1 MIKSVHDYQIDDV
14 FKKDAGFCYVIPKYQ
29 REYTWG
35 QYQWKDLY
43 DDICENDNGY
53 FIGSI
58 ICIDNS
64 SDAFQTKELE
74 VVDGQQRLTTLC
86 LLLTAIY
93 NRLKQHKDELDED
106 DEDEL
111 PALRKSIICKGAS
124 NGLILCPQIQNHNQ
138 ADFNVVMYENGLIK
152 NAKRE
157 KNWGNRK
164 IAKCYKYFLQRLD
177 QDIEESGDA
186 VNTLLGIK
194 SKVSKAVL
202 VKIEVGSHAEAYTLF
217 ESLNNR
223 GTPLTA
229 IDLMKNLIL
238 ARAERAGLTCDDC
251 FEDWQTLLSYL
262 TDDYSTQ
269 ERFFRQ
275 YYNAFKNRLNE
286 PFRTDGQR
294 KKDPLGYIATRS
306 NLLSIFEELINRD
319 LPSFMTDILE
329 CGEIYSHLI
338 LSNEDKTKYT
348 SNLTDLSRIQG
359 APSYLLLMYLFKNQ
373 VDLQIPDSDI
383 QETIKLLTRF
393 FVRRNITDTP
403 NTRDLNKIFMQL
415 IADIEENQLV
425 GNAIY
430 IHIYEE
436 LVRWSASDDLFEEK
450 LKGDIYEENVGV
462 ARFVLCAIAQKAMT
476 TETWTDLWEQNDYG
490 GKKVFKWTIEH
501 IFPEGE
507 NIPQSWVDMVA
518 SGDTELARKYLNEY
532 THKIGNLTI
541 TGYNSTLGNKSFL
554 EKRDRQSKD
563 GKRFIGYKNGLDI
576 NNEIAKL
583 DAWTIENIK
592 HRSETLIQQLMD
604 MFKFPGL

>member
-14 FKKDAGFCYVIPKYQ
+14 FKKDAGFCYMIPKYQ

-35 QYQWKDLY
+35 QYQWKDIY

-64 SDAFQTKELE
+64 SDAFQIKELE

-93 NRLKQHKDELDED
+93 NRLKAHKDELDED

-124 NGLILCPQIQNHNQ
+124 NGLILCPQIQNNNQ
-138 ADFNVVMYENGLIK
+138 ADFNVVMQENGLIK
-152 NAKRE
+152 NAKKE

-186 VNTLLGIK
+186 VGTLLGIK

-251 FEDWQTLLSYL
+251 FEDWQTLLGYL

-286 PFRTDGQR
+286 PFRTENQR

-306 NLLSIFEELINRD
+306 NLLAIYEEIINRD
-319 LPSFMTDILE
+319 MSGFMSDILA
-329 CGEIYSHLI
+329 CGEIYSQLI
-338 LSNEDKTKYT
+338 LSSDEKTKYT
-348 SNLTDLSRIQG
+348 GNLTDLSRIQG

-373 VDLQIPDSDI
+373 TALSFADNDI

-403 NTRDLNKIFMQL
+403 NTRDLNRIFMQM
-415 IADIEENQLV
+415 IAEIEERSLT
-425 GNAIY
+425 GHAIY
-430 IHIYEE
+430 QLIYDEII
-436 LVRWSASDDLFEEK
+436 RWSASDELFEEK

-462 ARFVLCAIAQKAMT
+462 ARFVLCVIAQRSMT
-476 TETWTDLWEQNDYG
+476 TETWTDLWEQNDYS

-501 IFPEGE
+501 IFPEGK
-507 NIPQSWVDMVA
+507 NIPEKWVDMIA
-518 SGDTELARKYLNEY
+518 GGDRNLAREYLEQY
-532 THKIGNLTI
+532 VHKIGNLTV
-541 TGYNSTLGNKSFL
+541 TGYNSTLSNLSFV
-554 EKRDRQSKD
+554 EKRDRVNAQKLYV
-563 GKRFIGYKNGLDI
+563 GYRNGLEINKQLAEKNSWTVDDI
-576 NNEIAKL
+576 KERTNFLVAQLLTMYKL
-583 DAWTIENIK
+583 
-592 HRSETLIQQLMD
+592 
-604 MFKFPGL
+604 

>member
-14 FKKDAGFCYVIPKYQ
+14 FKKDAGFCYSIPKYQ

-35 QYQWKDLY
+35 QYQWKDFY
-43 DDICENDNGY
+43 DDICENDFGY

-64 SDAFQTKELE
+64 TDAFQIKELE

-111 PALRKSIICKGAS
+111 PTLRKSIICKGAS
-124 NGLILCPQIQNHNQ
+124 NGLILCPQIQNNNQ
-138 ADFNVVMYENGLIK
+138 ADFNVVMFENGLLK
-152 NAKRE
+152 NAKKE

-164 IAKCYKYFLQRLD
+164 IAKCYKYFLHRLD

-186 VNTLLGIK
+186 VTTLLEVK
-194 SKVSKAVL
+194 RKVSKAVL

-238 ARAERAGLTCDDC
+238 ARAERSGMTCDDC
-251 FEDWQTLLSYL
+251 FDDWQILLGYL

-275 YYNAFKNRLNE
+275 YYNAFKNKLNE

-319 LPSFMTDILE
+319 LSGFMSDILA
-329 CGEIYSHLI
+329 CGKIYSQFI
-338 LSNEDKTKYT
+338 LSNDDMTKYT
-348 SNLTDLSRIQG
+348 NSLTELSRIQG
-359 APSYLLLMYLFKNQ
+359 APSYLLLMYLFKKQ
-373 VDLQIPDSDI
+373 TELQIQDGDLQD
-383 QETIKLLTRF
+383 TINLLTRF

-403 NTRDLNKIFMQL
+403 NTRDLNKIFMQ
-415 IADIEENQLV
+415 IISDVERMNIT
-425 GNAIY
+425 GNTIY
-430 IHIYEE
+430 QHIYEE
-436 LVRWSASDDLFEEK
+436 LVRWSVSDDVFEEK

-476 TETWTDLWEQNDYG
+476 TETWTNLWEQNDYG

-501 IFPEGE
+501 IFPEGK
-507 NIPQSWVDMVA
+507 NIPEKWVDMIA
-518 SGDTELARKYLNEY
+518 GGDRNLANEY
-532 THKIGNLTI
+532 REQYVHKIGNLTV
-541 TGYNSTLGNKSFL
+541 TGYNGTLSNLSFV
-554 EKRDRQSKD
+554 EKRDRLNAQKLNV
-563 GKRFIGYKNGLDI
+563 GYRNGLEINKELAEKDSWTVQDI
-576 NNEIAKL
+576 IERTDRLVSQLLEMYKL
-583 DAWTIENIK
+583 
-592 HRSETLIQQLMD
+592 
-604 MFKFPGL
+604 

>member
-14 FKKDAGFCYVIPKYQ
+14 FKKDAGFCYSIPKYQ

-43 DDICENDNGY
+43 DDICENDYGY

-64 SDAFQTKELE
+64 SDAFQIKELE

-111 PALRKSIICKGAS
+111 PTLRKSIICKGAS
-124 NGLILCPQIQNHNQ
+124 NGLILCPQIQNNNQ
-138 ADFNVVMYENGLIK
+138 ADFNVVMFENGLLK
-152 NAKRE
+152 NAKKE

-164 IAKCYKYFLQRLD
+164 IAKCYKYFLHRLD
-177 QDIEESGDA
+177 QDIEEFGNA
-186 VNTLLGIK
+186 VTTLLEIK
-194 SKVSKAVL
+194 RKVSKAVL

-238 ARAERAGLTCDDC
+238 ARAERSGLTCDDC
-251 FEDWQTLLSYL
+251 FDDWQTLLGYL

-275 YYNAFKNRLNE
+275 YYNAFKNELNE

-319 LPSFMTDILE
+319 LPGFMSDILA
-329 CGEIYSHLI
+329 CGEIYSQLI
-338 LSNEDKTKYT
+338 LSNDDKTKYT
-348 SNLTDLSRIQG
+348 NSLTELSRIQG
-359 APSYLLLMYLFKNQ
+359 APSYLLLMYLFKKQTELQIQDN
-373 VDLQIPDSDI
+373 DLQD
-383 QETIKLLTRF
+383 TINLLTRF
-393 FVRRNITDTP
+393 FVRRNTTDTP
-403 NTRDLNKIFMQL
+403 NTRDLNKIFMQ
-415 IADIEENQLV
+415 IISDVEEKGIT
-425 GNAIY
+425 GNVIY
-430 IHIYEE
+430 QHIYEE
-436 LVRWSASDDLFEEK
+436 LVRWSASDDVFEEK
-450 LKGDIYEENVGV
+450 LKGDLYEENVGV
-462 ARFVLCAIAQKAMT
+462 I
-476 TETWTDLWEQNDYG
+476 
-490 GKKVFKWTIEH
+490 
-501 IFPEGE
+501 
-507 NIPQSWVDMVA
+507 MV
-518 SGDTELARKYLNEY
+518 S
-532 THKIGNLTI
+532 
-541 TGYNSTLGNKSFL
+541 
-554 EKRDRQSKD
+554 
-563 GKRFIGYKNGLDI
+563 
-576 NNEIAKL
+576 
-583 DAWTIENIK
+583 
-592 HRSETLIQQLMD
+592 
-604 MFKFPGL
+604 

>member
-14 FKKDAGFCYVIPKYQ
+14 FKKDAGFCYMIPKYQ

-93 NRLKQHKDELDED
+93 NRLKIHKDELDED

-138 ADFNVVMYENGLIK
+138 ADFNVVMYENGLLK
-152 NAKRE
+152 SAKRE

-186 VNTLLGIK
+186 VKTLLEIK

-238 ARAERAGLTCDDC
+238 ARAERSDMTCDDC
-251 FEDWQTLLSYL
+251 FEDWQTLLGYL

-306 NLLSIFEELINRD
+306 NLLSIFEELISRD
-319 LPSFMTDILE
+319 LSGFMSDILV
-329 CGEIYSHLI
+329 CGEIYSRLI
-338 LSNEDKTKYT
+338 LSTDDKTKYT
-348 SNLTDLSRIQG
+348 NSLTDLSRIQG

-373 VDLQIPDSDI
+373 ATLEVADADI
-383 QETIKLLTRF
+383 LETIKLLTRF

-403 NTRDLNKIFMQL
+403 NTRDLNKIFMQ
-415 IADIEENQLV
+415 IISDVEEGKLT
-425 GNAIY
+425 GTAIY
-430 IHIYEE
+430 QHIYDE
-436 LVRWSASDDLFEEK
+436 LVRWSATDELFEEK

-462 ARFVLCAIAQKAMT
+462 ARFVLCAIAQKHMT
-476 TETWTDLWEQNDYG
+476 NETWTDLWEQNDYG

-501 IFPEGE
+501 IFPEGK
-507 NIPQSWVDMVA
+507 NIPDKWVDMIA
-518 SGDTELARKYLNEY
+518 AGDRNLANEY
-532 THKIGNLTI
+532 LEQYVHKIGNLTV
-541 TGYNSTLGNKSFL
+541 TGYNSTLSNLSFV
-554 EKRDRQSKD
+554 EKRDRLNAQKLYV
-563 GKRFIGYKNGLDI
+563 GYKNGLEI
-576 NNEIAKL
+576 NKELAEK
-583 DAWTIENIK
+583 DAWTVQDIIDRTDELV
-592 HRSETLIQQLMD
+592 EMLLD
-604 MFKFPGL
+604 MYKL

>member
-35 QYQWKDLY
+35 LNQWKDLY
-43 DDICENDNGY
+43 DDICENENGY

-93 NRLKQHKDELDED
+93 NRLKLHKDLLDED

-111 PALRKSIICKGAS
+111 PSLRKSIICKGAPT
-124 NGLILCPQIQNHNQ
+124 GLILCPQIQNHNQ
-138 ADFNVVMYENGLIK
+138 SDFNAVMCENGLYK

-164 IAKCYKYFLQRLD
+164 IAKCYKYFLHRLD
-177 QDIEESGDA
+177 QDIENSDDA
-186 VNTLLGIK
+186 AKTLLGIK
-194 SKVSKAVL
+194 VKVSKAVL

-229 IDLMKNLIL
+229 VDLMKNLIL
-238 ARAERAGLTCDDC
+238 ARAEASGMTCEDC
-251 FEDWQTLLSYL
+251 FEDWQTLLGYL
-262 TDDYSTQ
+262 TEDYSTQ

-286 PFRTDGQR
+286 PFRKEGQR

-306 NLLSIFEELINRD
+306 NLLFIYEELIDRD
-319 LPSFMTDILE
+319 LVGFMKDVLD
-329 CGEIYSHLI
+329 CGKIYSHLI
-338 LSNEDKTKYT
+338 LSDEDKTKY
-348 SNLTDLSRIQG
+348 SDCLKDLSRIQG

-373 VDLQIPDSDI
+373 NVLEIEDSDMKKI
-383 QETIKLLTRF
+383 IELLTRF
-393 FVRRNITDTP
+393 FVRRNVTDTP
-403 NTRDLNKIFMQL
+403 NTRDLNKIFMQ
-415 IADIEENQLV
+415 IISDIEDDGFVGGEVYRHAYEVLV
-425 GNAIY
+425 S
-430 IHIYEE
+430 
-436 LVRWSASDDLFEEK
+436 WSGSDELFEEK
-450 LKGDIYEENVGV
+450 LKGDIYEENVGA
-462 ARFVLCAIAQKAMT
+462 ARFLLCAVAQRYMT
-476 TETWTDLWEQNDYG
+476 NETWCDLWGQNDYG

-501 IFPEGE
+501 IFPEGN
-507 NIPQSWVDMVA
+507 NIPDSWVEMIAGGNRD
-518 SGDTELARKYLNEY
+518 LANEY
-532 THKIGNLTI
+532 LEIYVHKIGNLTI
-541 TGYNSTLGNKSFL
+541 TGYNSSLSNLSFVD
-554 EKRDRQSKD
+554 KRDRQNSQKLYV
-563 GKRFIGYKNGLDI
+563 GYKNGLEINKELAERDTWTVQDI
-576 NNEIAKL
+576 IQRTDDLVKL
-583 DAWTIENIK
+583 
-592 HRSETLIQQLMD
+592 LLD
-604 MFKFPGL
+604 MYRL

>member
-14 FKKDAGFCYVIPKYQ
+14 FKKDAGFCYTIPKYQ

-86 LLLTAIY
+86 LLLAAIY

-138 ADFNVVMYENGLIK
+138 ADFHAAMADNGLIK
-152 NAKRE
+152 NAKKE

-186 VNTLLGIK
+186 VRTLLEIK

-229 IDLMKNLIL
+229 VDLMKNLIL
-238 ARAERAGLTCDDC
+238 ARAERSGLTCDDC
-251 FEDWQTLLSYL
+251 FEDWQTLLGYL

-275 YYNAFKNRLNE
+275 YYNAFKDRLNE

-319 LPSFMTDILE
+319 LSAFMADILE
-329 CGEIYSHLI
+329 CGEIYSQLI
-338 LSNEDKTKYT
+338 LSNEDNTKYT
-348 SNLTDLSRIQG
+348 NYLIDLSRIQG

-373 VDLQIPDSDI
+373 SNLQIEDSDL

-403 NTRDLNKIFMQL
+403 NTRDLNRIFMQ
-415 IADIEENQLV
+415 IITDIEEQQLV

-430 IHIYEE
+430 LHIYEE
-436 LVRWSASDDLFEEK
+436 LVRWSASDALFEEK

-462 ARFVLCAIAQKAMT
+462 ARFVLCAIAQNAMT
-476 TETWTDLWEQNDYG
+476 TETWTDLWEQNDYSS
-490 GKKVFKWTIEH
+490 KKVFKWTIEH
-501 IFPEGE
+501 IFPEGR
-507 NIPQSWVDMVA
+507 NIPDTWVKMIA
-518 SGDTELARKYLNEY
+518 GGDRALATEYLEHY
-532 THKIGNLTI
+532 VHKIGNLTI
-541 TGYNSTLGNKSFL
+541 TSYNSTLSNLSFI
-554 EKRDRQSKD
+554 EKRDRQNAQKL
-563 GKRFIGYKNGLDI
+563 FVGYKNGLEINKKLAAKDSWTVQDI
-576 NNEIAKL
+576 TERTDELVSQLLVMYKL
-583 DAWTIENIK
+583 
-592 HRSETLIQQLMD
+592 
-604 MFKFPGL
+604 

>member
-14 FKKDAGFCYVIPKYQ
+14 FKKDAGFCYLIPKYQ

-43 DDICENDNGY
+43 DDICENDYGY

-64 SDAFQTKELE
+64 SDAFQIKELE

-93 NRLKQHKDELDED
+93 NRLKQHKDELDEE

-111 PALRKSIICKGAS
+111 PTLRKSIICKGAS
-124 NGLILCPQIQNHNQ
+124 NGLILCPQIQNNNQ
-138 ADFNVVMYENGLIK
+138 ADFNVVMFENGLLK
-152 NAKRE
+152 NAKKE

-164 IAKCYKYFLQRLD
+164 IAKCYKYFLHRLD
-177 QDIEESGDA
+177 QDIEESGNA
-186 VNTLLGIK
+186 VTTLLEIK
-194 SKVSKAVL
+194 RKVSKAVL

-238 ARAERAGLTCDDC
+238 ARAERSGLTCDDC
-251 FEDWQTLLSYL
+251 FNDWQTLLGYL

-275 YYNAFKNRLNE
+275 YYNAFKNELNE

-319 LPSFMTDILE
+319 LPVFMSDILV
-329 CGEIYSHLI
+329 CGEIYSQLI
-338 LSNEDKTKYT
+338 LSNDDKTKYT
-348 SNLTDLSRIQG
+348 NNLTELSRIQG
-359 APSYLLLMYLFKNQ
+359 APSYLLLMYLFKKQ
-373 VDLQIPDSDI
+373 TELQIQDSDLQD
-383 QETIKLLTRF
+383 TIKLLTRF
-393 FVRRNITDTP
+393 FVRRNTTDTP
-403 NTRDLNKIFMQL
+403 NTRDLNKIFMQ
-415 IADIEENQLV
+415 IISDVEEKCIT

-430 IHIYEE
+430 QYIYEE
-436 LVRWSASDDLFEEK
+436 LVRWSASDDVFEEK

-501 IFPEGE
+501 IFPEGK
-507 NIPQSWVDMVA
+507 NIPAKWVDMIA
-518 SGDTELARKYLNEY
+518 NGDRNLANEY
-532 THKIGNLTI
+532 LEQYVHKIGNLTV
-541 TGYNSTLGNKSFL
+541 TGYNSTLSNLSFV
-554 EKRDRQSKD
+554 EKRDRLNAQ
-563 GKRFIGYKNGLDI
+563 KRKVGYRNGLEINKELAEKDSWTVQDI
-576 NNEIAKL
+576 IERTNKL
-583 DAWTIENIK
+583 V
-592 HRSETLIQQLMD
+592 SQLLEMY
-604 MFKFPGL
+604 KL

>member
-14 FKKDAGFCYVIPKYQ
+14 FKKDAGFCYSIPKYQ

-35 QYQWKDLY
+35 QYQWKDFY
-43 DDICENDNGY
+43 DDICENDFGY

-64 SDAFQTKELE
+64 TDAFQIKELE

-111 PALRKSIICKGAS
+111 PTLRKSIICKGAS
-124 NGLILCPQIQNHNQ
+124 NGLILCPQIQNNNQ
-138 ADFNVVMYENGLIK
+138 ADFNVVMFENGLLK
-152 NAKRE
+152 NAKKE

-164 IAKCYKYFLQRLD
+164 IAKCYKYFLHRLD

-186 VNTLLGIK
+186 VTTLLEVK
-194 SKVSKAVL
+194 RKVSKAVL

-238 ARAERAGLTCDDC
+238 ARAERSGMTCDDC
-251 FEDWQTLLSYL
+251 FDDWQILLGYL

-275 YYNAFKNRLNE
+275 YYNAFKNKLNE

-319 LPSFMTDILE
+319 LSGFMSDILA
-329 CGEIYSHLI
+329 CGKIYSQFI
-338 LSNEDKTKYT
+338 LSNDDMTKYT
-348 SNLTDLSRIQG
+348 NSLTELSRIQG
-359 APSYLLLMYLFKNQ
+359 APSYLLLMYLFKKQ
-373 VDLQIPDSDI
+373 TELQIQDGDLQD
-383 QETIKLLTRF
+383 TINLLTRF

-403 NTRDLNKIFMQL
+403 NTRDLNKIFMQ
-415 IADIEENQLV
+415 IISDVERMNIT
-425 GNAIY
+425 GNTIY
-430 IHIYEE
+430 QHIYEE
-436 LVRWSASDDLFEEK
+436 LVRWSVSDDVFEEK

-476 TETWTDLWEQNDYG
+476 TETWTNLWEQNDYG

-501 IFPEGE
+501 IFPEGK
-507 NIPQSWVDMVA
+507 NIPEKWVDMIA
-518 SGDTELARKYLNEY
+518 GGDRKLANEY
-532 THKIGNLTI
+532 REQYVHKIGNLTV
-541 TGYNSTLGNKSFL
+541 TGYNGTLSNLSFV
-554 EKRDRQSKD
+554 EKRDRLNAQKLNV
-563 GKRFIGYKNGLDI
+563 GYRNGLEINKELAEKDSWTVQDI
-576 NNEIAKL
+576 IERTNKL
-583 DAWTIENIK
+583 V
-592 HRSETLIQQLMD
+592 SQLLEMY
-604 MFKFPGL
+604 KL

>member
-14 FKKDAGFCYVIPKYQ
+14 FKKDAGFCYMIPKYQ

-35 QYQWKDLY
+35 LYQWKDLY

-93 NRLKQHKDELDED
+93 NRLMEHKGELDED
-106 DEDEL
+106 DADEL

-138 ADFNVVMYENGLIK
+138 SDFNVVMYENDLLK
-152 NAKRE
+152 SAKRE

-164 IAKCYKYFLQRLD
+164 IAKCYKYFLQRLN

-186 VNTLLGIK
+186 VKTLLGIK

-251 FEDWQTLLSYL
+251 FEDWQTLLGYL
-262 TDDYSTQ
+262 TDDYSIQ

-275 YYNAFKNRLNE
+275 YYNAFKNTLNE
-286 PFRTDGQR
+286 PFRTEGQR

-319 LPSFMTDILE
+319 LSGFMNDILE
-329 CGEIYSHLI
+329 CGEIYSQLI
-338 LSNEDKTKYT
+338 LSKDDKNKYT
-348 SNLTDLSRIQG
+348 DNLTELSRIQG
-359 APSYLLLMYLFKNQ
+359 APSYLLLMHLFKKQ
-373 VDLQIPDSDI
+373 MELQISDLDI

-403 NTRDLNKIFMQL
+403 NTRDLNKIFMQ
-415 IADIEENQLV
+415 IISDIEEKQLCGNQ
-425 GNAIY
+425 IY
-430 IHIYEE
+430 QHIYSE
-436 LVRWSASDDLFEEK
+436 LIHWSASDELFEEK

-476 TETWTDLWEQNDYG
+476 TETWTNLWEQNDYG

-501 IFPEGE
+501 ILPEGK
-507 NIPQSWVDMVA
+507 NIPDKWVDMIA
-518 SGDTELARKYLNEY
+518 GGNRSLANEY
-532 THKIGNLTI
+532 LEQYVHKIGNLTI
-541 TGYNSTLGNKSFL
+541 TGYNSTLSNLSFVD
-554 EKRDRQSKD
+554 KRDRVNSQKL
-563 GKRFIGYKNGLDI
+563 FVGYKNGLEI
-576 NNEIAKL
+576 NKKL
-583 DAWTIENIK
+583 AEKESWTIDDITARTDELV
-592 HRSETLIQQLMD
+592 EQLLGMY
-604 MFKFPGL
+604 KL

>member
-14 FKKDAGFCYVIPKYQ
+14 FKKDAGFCYSIPKYQ

-43 DDICENDNGY
+43 DDICENDYGY

-64 SDAFQTKELE
+64 SDAFQIKELE

-111 PALRKSIICKGAS
+111 PTLRKSIICKGAS
-124 NGLILCPQIQNHNQ
+124 NGLILCPQIQNNNQ
-138 ADFNVVMYENGLIK
+138 ADFNVVMFENGLLK
-152 NAKRE
+152 SAKKE

-164 IAKCYKYFLQRLD
+164 IAKCYKYFLHRLD

-186 VNTLLGIK
+186 VTTLLEIK
-194 SKVSKAVL
+194 RKVSKAVL

-238 ARAERAGLTCDDC
+238 ARAERSGLTCDDC
-251 FEDWQTLLSYL
+251 FDDWQTLLGYL

-275 YYNAFKNRLNE
+275 YYYAFKNELNE

-319 LPSFMTDILE
+319 LTGFMNDILA
-329 CGEIYSHLI
+329 CGEIYSQLI
-338 LSNEDKTKYT
+338 LSNDDKTKYT
-348 SNLTDLSRIQG
+348 NSLTELSRIQG
-359 APSYLLLMYLFKNQ
+359 APSYLLLMYLFKKQ
-373 VDLQIPDSDI
+373 DELQIQDSDLQD
-383 QETIKLLTRF
+383 TNKLLTRF
-393 FVRRNITDTP
+393 FVRRN
-403 NTRDLNKIFMQL
+403 TRLNAQ
-415 IADIEENQLV
+415 
-425 GNAIY
+425 
-430 IHIYEE
+430 
-436 LVRWSASDDLFEEK
+436 K
-450 LKGDIYEENVGV
+450 LKVGY
-462 ARFVLCAIAQKAMT
+462 RNGLEINK
-476 TETWTDLWEQNDYG
+476 
-490 GKKVFKWTIEH
+490 
-501 IFPEGE
+501 
-507 NIPQSWVDMVA
+507 
-518 SGDTELARKYLNEY
+518 ELAEKDSWTVQDIIERTDKLVSQ
-532 THKIGNLTI
+532 L
-541 TGYNSTLGNKSFL
+541 L
-554 EKRDRQSKD
+554 EMYS
-563 GKRFIGYKNGLDI
+563 L
-576 NNEIAKL
+576 
-583 DAWTIENIK
+583 
-592 HRSETLIQQLMD
+592 
-604 MFKFPGL
+604 

>member
-14 FKKDAGFCYVIPKYQ
+14 FKKDAGFCYMIPKYQ

-35 QYQWKDLY
+35 QYQWKDIY

-64 SDAFQTKELE
+64 SDAFQIKELE

-93 NRLKQHKDELDED
+93 NRLKAHKDELDED

-124 NGLILCPQIQNHNQ
+124 NGLILCPQIQNNNQ
-138 ADFNVVMYENGLIK
+138 ADFNVVMQENGLIK
-152 NAKRE
+152 NAKKE

-186 VNTLLGIK
+186 VGTLLGIK

-251 FEDWQTLLSYL
+251 FEDWQTLLGYL

-286 PFRTDGQR
+286 PFRTENQR

-306 NLLSIFEELINRD
+306 NLLAIYEEIINRD
-319 LPSFMTDILE
+319 MSGFMSDILA
-329 CGEIYSHLI
+329 CGEIYSQLI
-338 LSNEDKTKYT
+338 LSSDEKTKYT
-348 SNLTDLSRIQG
+348 GNLTDLSRIQG

-373 VDLQIPDSDI
+373 TALSFADNDI

-403 NTRDLNKIFMQL
+403 NTRDLNRIFMQM
-415 IADIEENQLV
+415 IAEIEERSLT
-425 GNAIY
+425 GHAIY
-430 IHIYEE
+430 QLIYDEII
-436 LVRWSASDDLFEEK
+436 RWSASDELFEEK

-462 ARFVLCAIAQKAMT
+462 ARFVLCVIAQRSMT
-476 TETWTDLWEQNDYG
+476 TETWTDLWEQNDYS

-501 IFPEGE
+501 IFPEGK
-507 NIPQSWVDMVA
+507 NIPEKWVDMIA
-518 SGDTELARKYLNEY
+518 GGDRNLAREYLEQY
-532 THKIGNLTI
+532 VHKIGNLTV
-541 TGYNSTLGNKSFL
+541 TGYNSTLSNLSFV
-554 EKRDRQSKD
+554 EKRDRVNAQKLYV
-563 GKRFIGYKNGLDI
+563 GYRNGLEINKQLAEKDSWTVDDI
-576 NNEIAKL
+576 KERTNFLVAQLLTMYKL
-583 DAWTIENIK
+583 
-592 HRSETLIQQLMD
+592 
-604 MFKFPGL
+604 

>member
-14 FKKDAGFCYVIPKYQ
+14 FKKDAGFCYSIPKYQ

-35 QYQWKDLY
+35 QYQWKDFY
-43 DDICENDNGY
+43 DDICENDFGY

-64 SDAFQTKELE
+64 TDAFQIKELE

-111 PALRKSIICKGAS
+111 PTLRKSIICKGAS
-124 NGLILCPQIQNHNQ
+124 NGLILCPQIQNNNQ
-138 ADFNVVMYENGLIK
+138 ADFNVVMFENGLLK
-152 NAKRE
+152 NAKKE

-164 IAKCYKYFLQRLD
+164 IAKCYKYFLHRLD

-186 VNTLLGIK
+186 VTTLLEVK
-194 SKVSKAVL
+194 RKVSKAVL

-238 ARAERAGLTCDDC
+238 ARAERSGMTCDDC
-251 FEDWQTLLSYL
+251 FDDWQILLGYL

-275 YYNAFKNRLNE
+275 YYNAFKNKLNE

-319 LPSFMTDILE
+319 LSGFMSDILA
-329 CGEIYSHLI
+329 CGKIYSQFI
-338 LSNEDKTKYT
+338 LSNDDMTKYT
-348 SNLTDLSRIQG
+348 NSLTELSRIQG
-359 APSYLLLMYLFKNQ
+359 APSYLLLMYLFKKQ
-373 VDLQIPDSDI
+373 TELQIQDGDLQD
-383 QETIKLLTRF
+383 TINLLTRF

-403 NTRDLNKIFMQL
+403 NTRDLNKIFMQ
-415 IADIEENQLV
+415 IISDVERMNIT
-425 GNAIY
+425 GNTIY
-430 IHIYEE
+430 QHIYEE
-436 LVRWSASDDLFEEK
+436 LVRWSVSDDVFEEK

-476 TETWTDLWEQNDYG
+476 TETWTNLWEQNDYG

-501 IFPEGE
+501 IFPEGK
-507 NIPQSWVDMVA
+507 NIPEKWVDMIA
-518 SGDTELARKYLNEY
+518 GGDRKLANEY
-532 THKIGNLTI
+532 REQYVHKIGNLTV
-541 TGYNSTLGNKSFL
+541 TGYNGTLSNLSFV
-554 EKRDRQSKD
+554 EKRDRLNAQKLNV
-563 GKRFIGYKNGLDI
+563 GYRNGLEINKELAEKDSWTVQDI
-576 NNEIAKL
+576 IERTDRLVSQLLEMYKL
-583 DAWTIENIK
+583 
-592 HRSETLIQQLMD
+592 
-604 MFKFPGL
+604 

>member
-43 DDICENDNGY
+43 DDICENDFGY

-64 SDAFQTKELE
+64 SDAFQIKELE

-93 NRLKQHKDELDED
+93 NRLKEHKDELDED

-111 PALRKSIICKGAS
+111 PALKKSIICKGS
-124 NGLILCPQIQNHNQ
+124 FNGLILCPQIQNNNQ
-138 ADFNVVMYENGLIK
+138 ADFNVVMYENGLLK
-152 NAKRE
+152 SAKKE

-186 VNTLLGIK
+186 VTTLLEIK
-194 SKVSKAVL
+194 RKVSKAVL
-202 VKIEVGSHAEAYTLF
+202 VKIEVGNHAEAYTLF

-238 ARAERAGLTCDDC
+238 ARAERSGLTCDDC
-251 FEDWQTLLSYL
+251 FEDWQTLLGYL

-286 PFRTDGQR
+286 PFRTDEQR

-306 NLLSIFEELINRD
+306 NLLSIFEELINRA
-319 LPSFMTDILE
+319 LPGFMADVLA
-329 CGEIYSHLI
+329 CGEIYSELI
-338 LSNEDKTKYT
+338 LSSDDKTKFT
-348 SNLTDLSRIQG
+348 NSLIELSRIQG

-373 VDLQIPDSDI
+373 AELKLQDSILQD
-383 QETIKLLTRF
+383 TIKLLTRF

-403 NTRDLNKIFMQL
+403 NTRDLNKIFMQ
-415 IADIEENQLV
+415 IISDVEEKSLV
-425 GNAIY
+425 GSTIY
-430 IHIYEE
+430 QHIYGE
-436 LVRWSASDDLFEEK
+436 LARWSASDEIFEEK

-476 TETWTDLWEQNDYG
+476 TETWTDLWEQNDYS

-501 IFPEGE
+501 IFPEGR
-507 NIPQSWVDMVA
+507 NIPDTWVEMIA
-518 SGDTELARKYLNEY
+518 GGDRSLANEY
-532 THKIGNLTI
+532 LEQYVHKIGNLTI
-541 TGYNSTLGNKSFL
+541 TGYNSTLSNHSFV
-554 EKRDRQSKD
+554 EKRDRLNAQKLYV
-563 GKRFIGYKNGLDI
+563 GYKNGLEINKELAEKDSWTVQDI
-576 NNEIAKL
+576 IDRTNKL
-583 DAWTIENIK
+583 VA
-592 HRSETLIQQLMD
+592 QLVVMY
-604 MFKFPGL
+604 KL

>member
-43 DDICENDNGY
+43 DDICENDFGY

-64 SDAFQTKELE
+64 SDAFQIKELE

-93 NRLKQHKDELDED
+93 NRLKEHKDELDED

-111 PALRKSIICKGAS
+111 PTLRKSIICKGS
-124 NGLILCPQIQNHNQ
+124 SKGLILCPQIQNNNQ
-138 ADFNVVMYENGLIK
+138 ADFNVVMYENGLLK
-152 NAKRE
+152 SAKKE

-186 VNTLLGIK
+186 VTTLLEIK
-194 SKVSKAVL
+194 RKVSKAVL
-202 VKIEVGSHAEAYTLF
+202 VKIEVGNHAEAYTLF

-238 ARAERAGLTCDDC
+238 ARAERSGLTCDDC
-251 FEDWQTLLSYL
+251 FENWQTLLGYL

-286 PFRTDGQR
+286 PFRTDEQR
-294 KKDPLGYIATRS
+294 RKDPLGYIATRS

-319 LPSFMTDILE
+319 LNGFMADVLA
-329 CGEIYSHLI
+329 CGEIYSELI
-338 LSNEDKTKYT
+338 LSSEDKTKFT
-348 SNLTDLSRIQG
+348 NSLIELSRIQG

-373 VDLQIPDSDI
+373 AELQLQNTILQD
-383 QETIKLLTRF
+383 TIKLLTRF

-403 NTRDLNKIFMQL
+403 NTRDLNKIFMQ
-415 IADIEENQLV
+415 IISDVEEKGLL
-425 GNAIY
+425 GATIY
-430 IHIYEE
+430 QHVYGE
-436 LVRWSASDDLFEEK
+436 LVRRSASDEIFEEK
-450 LKGDIYEENVGV
+450 LKGDVYEENVGV

-476 TETWTDLWEQNDYG
+476 TEAWTDLWEQNDYS

-501 IFPEGE
+501 IFPEGK
-507 NIPQSWVDMVA
+507 NIPDTWVDMIA
-518 SGDTELARKYLNEY
+518 GGDRNLANEY
-532 THKIGNLTI
+532 LEQYVHKIGNLTI
-541 TGYNSTLGNKSFL
+541 TGYNSALSNLSFV
-554 EKRDRQSKD
+554 EKRDRLNAQKLYV
-563 GKRFIGYKNGLDI
+563 GYRNGLEINKELAEKDSWTVQDI
-576 NNEIAKL
+576 IDRTNKL
-583 DAWTIENIK
+583 VA
-592 HRSETLIQQLMD
+592 QLLVMY
-604 MFKFPGL
+604 KL

>member
-43 DDICENDNGY
+43 DDICENENGY

-64 SDAFQTKELE
+64 SDAFQIKELE

-93 NRLKQHKDELDED
+93 NRLKMHKEELDED

-111 PALRKSIICKGAS
+111 PSLRKSIICKGAA
-124 NGLILCPQIQNHNQ
+124 NGLILCPQIQNNNL
-138 ADFNVVMYENGLIK
+138 ADFNVVMYENGLLK

-177 QDIEESGDA
+177 QDIEVSGNA
-186 VNTLLGIK
+186 VKTLLEIK

-251 FEDWQTLLSYL
+251 FDDWQTLLGYL

-275 YYNAFKNRLNE
+275 YYNAFKNTLNE
-286 PFRTDGQR
+286 PFRSDGQR
-294 KKDPLGYIATRS
+294 RKDPLGYIATRS
-306 NLLSIFEELINRD
+306 NLLAIFEELINRD
-319 LPSFMTDILE
+319 LPGFMKDILK
-329 CGEIYSHLI
+329 CGEIYSQFI
-338 LSNEDKTKYT
+338 LSTDEQHSFTNE
-348 SNLTDLSRIQG
+348 LLDLSRIQG
-359 APSYLLLMYLFKNQ
+359 APSYLLLMYLFRNQ
-373 VDLQIPDSDI
+373 MQLKIVDDDLR
-383 QETIKLLTRF
+383 ETIRLLTRF

-403 NTRDLNKIFMQL
+403 NTRDLNRIFMQ
-415 IADIEENQLV
+415 IIEEIENTQKTGEAV
-425 GNAIY
+425 FQYIY
-430 IHIYEE
+430 DE
-436 LVRWSASDDLFEEK
+436 LVNWSASDELFEEK
-450 LKGDIYEENVGV
+450 LKGDIYEENVGA
-462 ARFVLCAIAQKAMT
+462 ARFVLCALAQKAMT

-501 IFPEGE
+501 ILPEGS
-507 NIPQSWVDMVA
+507 NIPQKWVDMIA
-518 SGDTELARKYLNEY
+518 SGNRALANEY
-532 THKIGNLTI
+532 LEQYVHKIGNLTV
-541 TGYNSTLGNKSFL
+541 TGYNSTLSNLSFE
-554 EKRDRQSKD
+554 EKRDRLNAQKL
-563 GKRFIGYKNGLDI
+563 FVGYKNGLEI
-576 NNEIAKL
+576 NKGLAQK
-583 DAWTIENIK
+583 DKWTIPDIVE
-592 HRSETLIQQLMD
+592 RTDDLVSQLLVMY
-604 MFKFPGL
+604 KL

>member
-53 FIGSI
+53 FTGSI

-93 NRLKQHKDELDED
+93 NRLKMYKDELDED

-111 PALRKSIICKGAS
+111 PTLRKSIICKGAA

-138 ADFNVVMYENGLIK
+138 SDFNMVMYENGLLK
-152 NAKRE
+152 SAKKE

-177 QDIEESGDA
+177 QDIEKSGNA
-186 VNTLLGIK
+186 SQTLLDIK
-194 SKVSKAVL
+194 RKISKAVL

-238 ARAERAGLTCDDC
+238 ARAERSGVTCDDC
-251 FEDWQTLLSYL
+251 FDDWQTLLGYL

-275 YYNAFKNRLNE
+275 YYNAFKSRLNE
-286 PFRTDGQR
+286 PFRNDSQR

-306 NLLSIFEELINRD
+306 NLLSIFEELISRD
-319 LPSFMTDILE
+319 LPCFMADILE
-329 CGEIYSHLI
+329 CGAIYSQLI
-338 LSNEDKTKYT
+338 LSAEDRTQFT
-348 SNLTDLSRIQG
+348 NNLTELSRIQG
-359 APSYLLLMYLFKNQ
+359 APSYLLLMYLFRNQ
-373 VDLQIPDSDI
+373 LDLKIADSDLH
-383 QETIKLLTRF
+383 ETIKLLTRF

-403 NTRDLNKIFMQL
+403 NTRDLNRIFMQ
-415 IADIEENQLV
+415 IISDIEDNGLF

-430 IHIYEE
+430 LHVYEE
-436 LVRWSASDDLFEEK
+436 LKRWSASDEVFEEK

-462 ARFVLCAIAQKAMT
+462 ARFVLCAIAQRSMT
-476 TETWTDLWEQNDYG
+476 HETWTDLWEQHDYS

-501 IFPEGE
+501 IFPEGK
-507 NIPQSWVDMVA
+507 NIPQSWVDMIA
-518 SGDTELARKYLNEY
+518 NGNLTLAKEY
-532 THKIGNLTI
+532 HEQHVHKLGNLTI
-541 TGYNSTLGNKSFL
+541 TGYNSTLSNLSFA
-554 EKRDRQSKD
+554 EKRDRQNAQKL
-563 GKRFIGYKNGLDI
+563 FVGYRNGLEI
-576 NNEIAKL
+576 NKFLASK
-583 DAWTIENIK
+583 DAWTVEDI
-592 HRSETLIQQLMD
+592 TLRTNKLVSQLLVMY
-604 MFKFPGL
+604 KL

>member
-64 SDAFQTKELE
+64 SDAFQIKELE

-93 NRLKQHKDELDED
+93 NRLKMHKEELDED

-111 PALRKSIICKGAS
+111 PSLRKSIICKGAA
-124 NGLILCPQIQNHNQ
+124 NGLILCPQIQNNNL
-138 ADFNVVMYENGLIK
+138 ADFNVVMYENGLVK

-177 QDIEESGDA
+177 QDIEVSGNA
-186 VNTLLGIK
+186 VKTLLEIK

-251 FEDWQTLLSYL
+251 FDDWQTLLGYL

-286 PFRTDGQR
+286 PFRSDGQR
-294 KKDPLGYIATRS
+294 RKDPLGYIATRS
-306 NLLSIFEELINRD
+306 NLLAIFEELINRD
-319 LPSFMTDILE
+319 LPGFMKDILK
-329 CGEIYSHLI
+329 CGEIYSQFI
-338 LSNEDKTKYT
+338 LSTDEQHPFKNE
-348 SNLTDLSRIQG
+348 LLDLSRIQG
-359 APSYLLLMYLFKNQ
+359 APSYLLLMYLFRNQ
-373 VDLQIPDSDI
+373 MQLKIVDDDLK
-383 QETIKLLTRF
+383 ETIRLLTRF

-403 NTRDLNKIFMQL
+403 NTRDLNRIFMQ
-415 IADIEENQLV
+415 IIEEIE
-425 GNAIY
+425 NAPKTGKAVFQYIY
-430 IHIYEE
+430 DE
-436 LVRWSASDDLFEEK
+436 LMNWSASDELFEEK
-450 LKGDIYEENVGV
+450 LKGDIYEENVGA
-462 ARFVLCAIAQKAMT
+462 ARFVLCALAQKAMT

-501 IFPEGE
+501 IFPEGG
-507 NIPQSWVDMVA
+507 NIPQEWVDMIA
-518 SGDTELARKYLNEY
+518 GGDRTLANEY
-532 THKIGNLTI
+532 LEQYVHKIGNLTV
-541 TGYNSTLGNKSFL
+541 TGYNSTLSNLSFE
-554 EKRDRQSKD
+554 EKRDRLNAQKL
-563 GKRFIGYKNGLDI
+563 FVGYKNGLEINKELAKKDKWTVPDI
-576 NNEIAKL
+576 IKRTDDLVSQLLVMYKL
-583 DAWTIENIK
+583 
-592 HRSETLIQQLMD
+592 
-604 MFKFPGL
+604 

>member
-14 FKKDAGFCYVIPKYQ
+14 FKKDAGFCYSIPKYQ

-43 DDICENDNGY
+43 DDICENDYGY

-64 SDAFQTKELE
+64 SDAFQIKELE

-111 PALRKSIICKGAS
+111 PTLRKSIICKGAS
-124 NGLILCPQIQNHNQ
+124 NGLILCPQIQNNNQ
-138 ADFNVVMYENGLIK
+138 ADFNVVMFENGLLK
-152 NAKRE
+152 NAKKE

-164 IAKCYKYFLQRLD
+164 IAKCYKYFLHRLD
-177 QDIEESGDA
+177 QDIEEFGNA
-186 VNTLLGIK
+186 VTTLLEIK
-194 SKVSKAVL
+194 RKVSKAVL
-202 VKIEVGSHAEAYTLF
+202 VKIEVGNHAEAYTLF

-238 ARAERAGLTCDDC
+238 ARAERSGLTCDDC
-251 FEDWQTLLSYL
+251 FDDWQTLLGYL

-275 YYNAFKNRLNE
+275 YYNAFKNELNE

-319 LPSFMTDILE
+319 LPGFMSDILA
-329 CGEIYSHLI
+329 CGEIYFQLI
-338 LSNEDKTKYT
+338 LSNDDKTKYT
-348 SNLTDLSRIQG
+348 NSLTELSRIQG
-359 APSYLLLMYLFKNQ
+359 APSYLLLMYLFKKQTELQIQDN
-373 VDLQIPDSDI
+373 DLQD
-383 QETIKLLTRF
+383 TINLLTRF
-393 FVRRNITDTP
+393 FVRRNTTDTP
-403 NTRDLNKIFMQL
+403 NTRDLNKIFMQ
-415 IADIEENQLV
+415 IISDVEEKGIT
-425 GNAIY
+425 GNVIY
-430 IHIYEE
+430 QHIYEE
-436 LVRWSASDDLFEEK
+436 LVRWSASDDVFEEK
-450 LKGDIYEENVGV
+450 LKGDLYEENVGV

-501 IFPEGE
+501 IFPEGK
-507 NIPQSWVDMVA
+507 NIPSKWVDMIA
-518 SGDTELARKYLNEY
+518 GGDRNLANEY
-532 THKIGNLTI
+532 LEQYVHKIGNLTI
-541 TGYNSTLGNKSFL
+541 TGYNSTLSNLSFI
-554 EKRDRQSKD
+554 EKRDRLNAQKL
-563 GKRFIGYKNGLDI
+563 KVGYRNGLEINKELAEKDSWTVQDI
-576 NNEIAKL
+576 IERTDKL
-583 DAWTIENIK
+583 V
-592 HRSETLIQQLMD
+592 SQLLEMYS
-604 MFKFPGL
+604 L